1 MVLYFDQL
9 LSFFWFSFIVLMTSC
24 ICNLHESAGLI
35 FLLVTEACGFAGRED
50 ERSCKTKSKRGE
62 KETRIGGE
70 HWLYMPHKC
79 VL

>member
-1 MVLYFDQL
+1 MKVQAYY
-9 LSFFWFSFIVLMTSC
+9 
-24 ICNLHESAGLI
+24 

-62 KETRIGGE
+62 KQTRIGGE

-79 VL
+79 VLWKLSLLICCYSYSFNTEYLVHL